1 MKEEIRHTFIGMA
14 TLVVVLL
21 VAVISFSSSK
31 IEAPTGTAI
40 KAVFNQIDGLSIGD
54 DVRMGGVII
63 GEVIK
68 MDLGE
73 GYAAHVWLRI
83 NQPNKLP
90 EDTSAAIHTDGL
102 FGRKYITLEPG
113 GDEAYLGNGDE
124 ISMTQD
130 SVVVQDILELIIG
143 EAKAK
148 RAKNIGNR

>member
-1 MKEEIRHTFIGMA
+1 MKEEVRHTFIGMA

-21 VAVISFSSSK
+21 IAGISFSSSK
-31 IEAPTGTAI
+31 IETPTGIAI
-40 KAVFNQIDGLSIGD
+40 KAVFNQIDGLSVGD

-63 GEVIK
+63 GEVTK

-83 NQPNKLP
+83 NQSNKLP

-102 FGRKYITLEPG
+102 FGSKYITLEPG
-113 GDEAYLGNGDE
+113 GDEAYLADGDE